1 MASLSEETKAIIE
14 RLKSEGDL
22 IRNTGTNSIKS
33 MNIKLE
39 KFDGL
44 FTSINSNI
52 KMQTEMMQAQLG
64 LQQEAVERGRTSE
77 QFDELGGQAQ
87 KPTLESESKAN
98 DAAAKAETDKKIDNI
113 ADSIASG
120 FSLKNFALGAAGLFV
135 GYNLLK
141 GFVDEKTNGG
151 WTAFETNLGSMAK
164 GLGGIDFSTL
174 PTTFSNLQASLDG
187 IGESL
192 ASLKTSLET
201 ITNIGWLDI
210 AKTVLM
216 SIGALQA
223 YNLTMRTALALM
235 NRNRPGGGTP
245 GRRGF
250 FRRLL
255 AGGVTGE
262 VLRRIFSGDPDL
274 DAEVRARAGATNPA
288 NRSNPVDN
296 MTADERARLR
306 ASDTNLRTNFRPD
319 GADFVPDKPV
329 APAPNLR
336 VTQIGPDNFRYQDMD
351 ANGKYIRNVD
361 AQSRLQAAGFGK
373 DGLPNVDTSPRVPP
387 SAYNGLRNQG
397 ARQGDAG
404 LSTARKNAGQLIL
417 AEKRGLIARMARNKI
432 GKVILMGVPIVGA
445 VASLGYAIWN
455 FAKGDFTSAA
465 LQVAS
470 IPLPTVSGTAI
481 DIGSVATEIFFA
493 VTNESF
499 NPDNEGHV
507 EIMEG
512 IGEEL
517 HQAYEDWMSD
527 KERQARDTFDMLP
540 EDQRAAITAE
550 QEYIAGG
557 GRPGGMREA
566 LDGNFASQSLGQNY
580 YTGADVRLSDSPYFR
595 GNYVRNSAGNL
606 MFTDRNGRA
615 YVQGQNERP
624 NLTTIEDGAGS
635 GYGQLITIQPTTI
648 APQSFNITEGN
659 KSVAMTNVSG
669 GGGGG
674 GGVMREIG
682 LTNGLAG
689 PR

>member
-87 KPTLESESKAN
+87 KPTLEPESKAN

-682 LTNGLAG
+682 LTNGLVT
-689 PR
+689 

>member
-87 KPTLESESKAN
+87 KPTLEPESKAN

-319 GADFVPDKPV
+319 GVDFVPDKPV

>member
-64 LQQEAVERGRTSE
+64 LQQEVIEKGRTSE

-87 KPTLESESKAN
+87 KPTLEPESKAN

>member
-1 MASLSEETKAIIE
+1 MATLSEETKAIIE

-44 FTSINSNI
+44 FTSINTNI
-52 KMQTEMMQAQLG
+52 KAQTEMMQAQLG
-64 LQQEAVERGRTSE
+64 LQYEALEKARSSE
-77 QFDELGGQAQ
+77 QFGELGGEPQT
-87 KPTLESESKAN
+87 PTLEPESKAD

-113 ADSIASG
+113 AASIASG
-120 FSLKNFALGAAGLFV
+120 FSLKNFAMGAAGLFV

-151 WTAFETNLGSMAK
+151 WTAFETNLGSMAT

-201 ITNIGWLDI
+201 ITNISWLDI
-210 AKTVLM
+210 ATTVLT
-216 SIGALQA
+216 SIGALSA
-223 YNLTMRTALALM
+223 YNLTMRAALRLM
-235 NRNRPGGGTP
+235 GDGPGGK
-245 GRRGF
+245 GRGGKRGW
-250 FRRLL
+250 FRKLL

-262 VLRRIFSGDPDL
+262 VLRRIFAGDPDL
-274 DAEVRARAGATNPA
+274 DAEIRANRGATNPA

-296 MTADERARLR
+296 MTPEQRAALR
-306 ASDTNLRTNFRPD
+306 NMDPNPKTNFRPA
-319 GADFVPDKPV
+319 GADYVPDKPV

-336 VTQIGPDNFRYQDMD
+336 VIQIGPDNFRYQDMN
-351 ANGKYIRNVD
+351 ANGKFIPNID
-361 AQSRLQAAGFGK
+361 AQQRLQAAGLGK
-373 DGLPNVDTSPRVPP
+373 NGLPIIDQTSPKPLVYDGP
-387 SAYNGLRNQG
+387 RNQG
-397 ARQGDAG
+397 PRQGDAG
-404 LSTARKNAGQLIL
+404 LDQARARKNAGQLVL

-465 LQVAS
+465 LQVTS

-481 DIGSVATEIFFA
+481 DIGSVATEIFYA

-499 NPDNEGHV
+499 NPDNEAHV

-517 HQAYEDWMSD
+517 HQAYEDWMND

-540 EDQRAAITAE
+540 EDQRSAITAE
-550 QEYIAGG
+550 QEHIAGG
-557 GRPGGMREA
+557 GRPAIRQPG
-566 LDGNFASQSLGQNY
+566 DGNFAYQSLGQNY
-580 YTGADVRLSDSPYFR
+580 HTGADVRLSDSPYFR
-595 GNYVRNSAGNL
+595 GNYTRNAAGRL
-606 MFTDRNGRA
+606 MFTDRNGVA
-615 YVQGQNERP
+615 YVEGQNERDR
-624 NLTTIEDGAGS
+624 LTSIESMGDD
-635 GYGQLITIQPTTI
+635 YGRLTTIQPTTI
-648 APQSFNITEGN
+648 APVNQNFTITEGN
-659 KSVAMTNVSG
+659 KNVSMTRIG

-674 GGVMREIG
+674 LNVMREIG
-682 LTNGLAG
+682 LTHFAM
-689 PR
+689 

>member
-44 FTSINSNI
+44 FNSINSNI

-87 KPTLESESKAN
+87 KPTLEPESKAN

-113 ADSIASG
+113 AASIASG

-151 WTAFETNLGSMAK
+151 WTAFETNLGSMAS

-174 PTTFSNLQASLDG
+174 PLTFSNLQASLDG

-192 ASLKTSLET
+192 ASLKASLDT
-201 ITNIGWLDI
+201 ITDIGWLDV
-210 AKTVLM
+210 AKTVLL

-235 NRNRPGGGTP
+235 DRNKPGGGTP

-288 NRSNPVDN
+288 NRSNPIDN
-296 MTADERARLR
+296 MTPEERARLR
-306 ASDTNLRTNFRPD
+306 ASDPNLKTNFRPTGVD
-319 GADFVPDKPV
+319 YVPDKPV

-351 ANGKYIRNVD
+351 ANGKYIRNAD

-373 DGLPNVDTSPRVPP
+373 DGLPNVDTSKPP
-387 SAYNGLRNQG
+387 SVYDGPRNRG
-397 ARQGDAG
+397 PRPGDAG
-404 LSTARKNAGQLIL
+404 LAAAKRNAGRLVL
-417 AEKRGLIARMARNKI
+417 TEKRGLIARMARNKI

-445 VASLGYAIWN
+445 VASLGYAVWN

-493 VTNESF
+493 VTNESYNQF
-499 NPDNEGHV
+499 DEAHV

-527 KERQARDTFDMLP
+527 KERQARDTFDALP

-550 QEYIAGG
+550 QEYIAAG
-557 GRPGGMREA
+557 GRPCGMRGA
-566 LDGNFASQSLGQNY
+566 SDGNFASQSLGQNY
-580 YTGADVRLSDSPYFR
+580 NTGADVRLSDSPYFR

-635 GYGQLITIQPTTI
+635 GYGKLITIQPTTI

-659 KSVAMTNVSG
+659 KQVAMTSVSA

-689 PR
+689 PS